1 MTILLPI
8 KLCRSPR
15 GPLLRQDG
23 TVVARVAEEAQE
35 VVARA
40 SGGLGARATK

>member
-1 MTILLPI
+1 MNDD
-8 KLCRSPR
+8 SPR

-35 VVARA
+35 VRGKGFRWL
-40 SGGLGARATK
+40 SNG